1 MKGKRWV
8 IAKRFQGAPKDGDL
22 TLEDFELPDL
32 KDGEV
37 LVEAVCLTVDPYMR
51 PYSRR
56 LNIGDKMIGQQ
67 VARVVSSK
75 SKDYSV
81 GDHVLS
87 SDGWT
92 SHAITNA
99 KMRKVQLPDNLP
111 LSLALGVLGMP
122 GMTAYNGLID
132 ICNPK
137 AGETV
142 LVSGAAG
149 AVGSLVGQIA
159 KNLGCRVIGF
169 AGSDAKL
176 QFLKELGFDEAINY
190 KKITD
195 LDATIKSVAP
205 KGVDV
210 YFDNVG
216 GEFSTTVMENMN
228 DFGRVSACGAISQYN
243 AEEQVRVPSI
253 MGTVVSKRLKIQG
266 FIVSDFEQEKNE
278 AAIKQNIEWIKQ
290 GKLKYREHVTKGFEN
305 MYKAFQELFTGANTG
320 KAIVNV

>member
-1 MKGKRWV
+1 M
-8 IAKRFQGAPKDGDL
+8 
-22 TLEDFELPDL
+22 
-32 KDGEV
+32 
-37 LVEAVCLTVDPYMR
+37 M
-51 PYSRR
+51 
-56 LNIGDKMIGQQ
+56 GQQ

-87 SDGWT
+87 FDGWT
-92 SHAITNA
+92 SHVITDCA
-99 KMRKVQLPDNLP
+99 TLRKVQLPDNLP
-111 LSLALGVLGMP
+111 LSLAMGVLGMT
-122 GMTAYNGLID
+122 GMTAYFGLID

-159 KNLGCRVIGF
+159 KILGCRVIGF
-169 AGSDAKL
+169 AGSEAKL

-216 GEFSTTVMENMN
+216 GEFATTVIKNLN
-228 DFGRVSACGAISQYN
+228 DYGRVSVCGAISQYN
-243 AEEQVRVPSI
+243 AEEEVKVPSV
-253 MGTVVSKRLKIQG
+253 MPTVNRKRIKIQG
-266 FIVSDFEQEKNE
+266 FMVYDYEQKFD
-278 AAIKQNIEWIKQ
+278 AAIQQHIDWIKQ